1 MPASQFSINDLPG
14 TTTQCIVGLARF
26 ASLLFVLELTIF
38 AAIGP
43 LTPADAPVIHQGGTS
58 VHVDDS
64 AFSPSSASEDS
75 IAALTEMMRAVDDA
89 IQVVAP
95 LIVIILAPLLCLLV
109 VISPFN
115 REVEC
120 RYPFLALLTVL
131 GMLPLILIDVPSAP
145 WAASALPHSSNS
157 LLLGGVVPL
166 VATISM
172 MSVAILIA
180 RRAGAHD
187 VERVIANPAASRMTR
202 EIDGVRPE
210 GGRSQFTSSP
220 RRRRMP

>member
-1 MPASQFSINDLPG
+1 MPASQSFINDLPG
-14 TTTQCIVGLARF
+14 TATQCIVGLARF
-26 ASLLFVLELTIF
+26 ASSFFVLELTVF
-38 AAIGP
+38 AAMGP
-43 LTPADAPVIHQGGTS
+43 TTPADAPAIHQKGTS
-58 VHVDDS
+58 VHVDHS
-64 AFSPSSASEDS
+64 AFTPSSAPEDS
-75 IAALTEMMRAVDDA
+75 IPALTEMMRAVEDA

-109 VISPFN
+109 LISPFN

-131 GMLPLILIDVPSAP
+131 GLLPLILIDAPSTP
-145 WAASALPHSSNS
+145 WAASALPHLSNS
-157 LLLGGVVPL
+157 LLVGGVVPL

-180 RRAGAHD
+180 RRAGGHD
-187 VERVIANPAASRMTR
+187 VERVIVNPAASRMTC
-202 EIDGVRPE
+202 EIGGVRRE
-210 GGRSQFTSSP
+210 SGSSRFTSSP